1 MRVKAFL
8 AFGCLAA
15 SLALPVALRAD
26 SCQTAGN
33 RVQNCSFGTG
43 DLTDWTLQTVGKSPK
58 YVTSIGGGYGGD
70 NAELFEAGSVRGGI
84 VAIEQVLDL
93 YPGQTYT
100 VTFWLS
106 SNNVGGNSSF
116 DALWDNSP
124 LLYLQTS
131 SALTEY
137 SYTVTGIYGGEGG
150 DDLEFLAD
158 NVTQGSY
165 NLSDISVE
173 LDEPGTATPE
183 PTSFLLFGSGL
194 LGLAGMVR
202 REFGKNA

>member
-70 NAELFEAGSVRGGI
+70 NAELFEGELVSI
-84 VAIEQVLDL
+84 YQVWDFSDSNL
-93 YPGQTYT
+93 GQTYT

-106 SNNVGGNSSF
+106 DNAGGSSYF
-116 DALWDNSP
+116 YAIWNGGV
-124 LLYLQTS
+124 LQHIYTS

-137 SYTVTGIYGGEGG
+137 SYTIPSNDVEAEDQLT
-150 DDLEFLAD
+150 FTAD
-158 NVTQGSY
+158 VAQGSY
-165 NLSDISVE
+165 NLSDISVDPVS
-173 LDEPGTATPE
+173 DEPGTATPE

>member
-106 SNNVGGNSSF
+106 DNAGGSSYF
-116 DALWDNSP
+116 YAIWNGGV
-124 LLYLQTS
+124 LQHIYTS

-137 SYTVTGIYGGEGG
+137 SYTIPSNDVEAEDQLT
-150 DDLEFLAD
+150 FTAD
-158 NVTQGSY
+158 VAQGSY

>member
-1 MRVKAFL
+1 MCIRD
-8 AFGCLAA
+8 
-15 SLALPVALRAD
+15 R
-26 SCQTAGN
+26 
-33 RVQNCSFGTG
+33 
-43 DLTDWTLQTVGKSPK
+43 
-58 YVTSIGGGYGGD
+58 
-70 NAELFEAGSVRGGI
+70 
-84 VAIEQVLDL
+84 VLDL

-165 NLSDISVE
+165 NLSDISCLLYTSSPRCWRRSSIWNGTIETDGGMAAPCPILALILSE
-173 LDEPGTATPE
+173 LCSLGWSDRSSSLAAEGQLANSPTPAQRVLTRCICTIPIHSLPFFLFPLQIINFPGRTMQLC
-183 PTSFLLFGSGL
+183 SFAANL
-194 LGLAGMVR
+194 
-202 REFGKNA
+202 